1 MRTNQALHQT
11 HAEIARHLW
20 NATADGDGATLLEF
34 FAPDVEWHSHGHN
47 PVAKHIYGPAALL
60 DYFALSA
67 DLVDD
72 MTSDVLEVYSSE
84 RGAVIRYRVR
94 ASRGP
99 KCLDGEV
106 LLSLTIDNGLVT
118 RADVVPVEQEIHDAF
133 WMLE

>member
-1 MRTNQALHQT
+1 MRISQELHQT
-11 HAEIARHLW
+11 NAEIARLLW
-20 NATADGDGATLLEF
+20 NATADGDGAALLDF
-34 FAPDVEWHSHGHN
+34 LAPNVEWHSHGHN

-106 LLSLTIDNGLVT
+106 LLSLTIYNGLVT

-133 WMLE
+133 WTLE

>member
-1 MRTNQALHQT
+1 MRASQELHQT
-11 HAEIARHLW
+11 NAEIARLLW
-20 NATADGDGATLLEF
+20 NATADGDGAALLEF
-34 FAPDVEWHSHGHN
+34 LAPNVEWHTYGHN
-47 PVAKHIYGPAALL
+47 PIAKHVYGTVALL

-67 DLVDD
+67 ELVED
-72 MTSDVLEVYSSE
+72 MTSDMLEVYSSK

-133 WMLE
+133 WTLE